1 MNTKNRLDA
10 APVVSPSFTAPALLH
25 VLTDHFGISPGTT
38 LKVAFSGGLD
48 SHVLLHALCQLRDV
62 TRWQVSAVHVDHNLQ
77 AVSTAWAQHCQQV
90 CVALDV
96 SCMVESVTVNNI
108 IENGLE
114 AAERRA
120 RYACLTRHIG
130 AGEVL
135 LSAHHLDDQAETL
148 LLQLMRGS
156 GVHGLASMPAM
167 VKFSKGHLARP
178 LLGFT
183 RRALAAYAALHRLQ
197 WVEDASNSDTRM
209 ARNFLRQRIFPLLQE
224 RWPGAAAQLGRS
236 ARHAADAVEMLDEI
250 AQADVRQC
258 QSTGKSTLSISA
270 LLLLSLPRQRN
281 LIRYWL
287 RTLGFQAPSTLWLD
301 RILEQAHVEPRT
313 RHAAVRWP
321 GVEVRRYRDQ
331 LTVLPVRVT
340 PDSHLRIS
348 WNPPEPL
355 IIAGTGL
362 ALHAEPVSGSGLS
375 QQRIRQAPLTIRL
388 RQGGERC
395 LLPRR
400 GHHHSL
406 KKLLQEAGVPPWERE
421 RLPLIYV
428 GEELAAVSDRWVCEP
443 YAAHADEPGW
453 RLVVE

>member
-48 SHVLLHALCQLRDV
+48 SHVLLHALCQLRDA

-90 CVALDV
+90 CAALGV

-108 IENGLE
+108 IEDGLE
-114 AAERRA
+114 AAARRA

-183 RRALAAYAALHRLQ
+183 RRALAAYAALYRLQ

-224 RWPGAAAQLGRS
+224 RWPGAAA
-236 ARHAADAVEMLDEI
+236 
-250 AQADVRQC
+250 
-258 QSTGKSTLSISA
+258 
-270 LLLLSLPRQRN
+270 
-281 LIRYWL
+281 
-287 RTLGFQAPSTLWLD
+287 
-301 RILEQAHVEPRT
+301 
-313 RHAAVRWP
+313 
-321 GVEVRRYRDQ
+321 
-331 LTVLPVRVT
+331 
-340 PDSHLRIS
+340 
-348 WNPPEPL
+348 
-355 IIAGTGL
+355 
-362 ALHAEPVSGSGLS
+362 
-375 QQRIRQAPLTIRL
+375 
-388 RQGGERC
+388 
-395 LLPRR
+395 
-400 GHHHSL
+400 
-406 KKLLQEAGVPPWERE
+406 
-421 RLPLIYV
+421 
-428 GEELAAVSDRWVCEP
+428 
-443 YAAHADEPGW
+443 
-453 RLVVE
+453 